1 MPWRNWRVVVIVLLA
16 NYMVFSLLGTFVF
29 PAAPI
34 TAPTHAPRATFTRS
48 IIELRNV
55 GTLTYDFL
63 TPTVTATFVSTPTI
77 TPTAS
82 PTIRVTSA
90 ATRAT
95 TPATTKATPALT
107 VVLIKPAN

>member
-1 MPWRNWRVVVIVLLA
+1 MPWRNWRVVVVVLLA

-34 TAPTHAPRATFTRS
+34 MAPTHAPRATFTQS

-77 TPTAS
+77 TPTAT
-82 PTIRVTSA
+82 PTVRVTTA

-95 TPATTKATPALT
+95 TPATKATPALT
-107 VVLIKPAN
+107 VVLIKPGN